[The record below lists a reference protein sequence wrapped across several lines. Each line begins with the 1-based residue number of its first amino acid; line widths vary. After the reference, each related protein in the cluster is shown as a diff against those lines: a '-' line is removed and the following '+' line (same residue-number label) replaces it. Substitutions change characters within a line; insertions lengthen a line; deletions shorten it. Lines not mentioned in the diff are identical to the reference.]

1 MNLFTDAVAQIED
14 AYDELNHK
22 LGWRFLYSP
31 SRTLSSNVPIF
42 FAGLNPGGN
51 SYEPPK
57 ASVEEGNAYLVE
69 GWKDVHHHDKLQRQV
84 CLLYEKVANK
94 LGTVNRDILMDNSL
108 VTNFCP
114 FRSSDWKSLP
124 NRKKSEEFSRKLW
137 FHLLT
142 HIVHP
147 SVFICLTHKTFDEF
161 RNLLLQLG
169 YVEQQSVSKLTGW
182 KDTTYTKTYLVRDN
196 HDVLMLRLPHLS
208 RFSIIGDKPKYSAA
222 VEDFTDA
229 IARQISTY
237 PLN

>member
-1 MNLFTDAVAQIED
+1 MNLFTDAVTQIED

-22 LGWRFLYSP
+22 LGWRFLYSS

-51 SYEPPK
+51 SPEKPI
-57 ASVEEGNAYLVE
+57 ASVEKGNAYRVE
-69 GWKDVHHHDKLQRQV
+69 PWKNGHHHNKLQQQV

-124 NRKKSEEFSRKLW
+124 NRKMSEEFSRKLW
-137 FHLLT
+137 LNILT

-147 SVFICLTHKTFDEF
+147 SVFICLGKQTFNEF
-161 RNLLLQLG
+161 RNLLLQMG
-169 YVEQQSVSKLTGW
+169 YVEQQSVSNLTGR
-182 KDTTYTKTYLVRDN
+182 KDTTYTKIHLVHDN
-196 HDVLMLRLPHLS
+196 HVVLMLRLPHLS
-208 RFSIIGDKPKYSAA
+208 RFSIIGDEPKYSAA